1 MKRTKSSKVIRLKNV
16 REKKIFKTTS
26 VISFMLL
33 FSFFISLSIK
43 NNLLFLTEMLTV
55 GGVLSMTILSNLLS
69 VKQGVY

>member
-1 MKRTKSSKVIRLKNV
+1 MKRTKSSRVIRLKNV

-55 GGVLSMTILSNLLS
+55 GGILSMTILSNLLS

>member
-1 MKRTKSSKVIRLKNV
+1 MKRTKSSRVIRLKNA

-55 GGVLSMTILSNLLS
+55 GGILSMTILSNLLS